1 MHVVVQRY
9 RATALALLL
18 TRETAPWLRCRFA
31 TSKCFQNEKKPETRP
46 SERASE
52 RAKYQTDRFTEQVGI
67 KQFQRLKIILRF
79 PLNLI
84 LTYAYNSE
92 DNWPLRKRNKRIS
105 DVIKIEEITTWLLN
119 GHVSH
124 RGLLFD
130 RPIPVPVARFLFFQR
145 ENKAKLVNS
154 WRSRGSNGKAEV
166 ELDGRTADR

>member
-46 SERASE
+46 NERASE
-52 RAKYQTDRFTEQVGI
+52 IPDRSIYRTSWNKTIPTI
-67 KQFQRLKIILRF
+67 KNYITFFLKSYPF
-79 PLNLI
+79 
-84 LTYAYNSE
+84 TYAYNSE

-154 WRSRGSNGKAEV
+154 WRSRGSNGKAQV

>member
-1 MHVVVQRY
+1 MKPHPGCGVVSRLQNAFRTKRNQR
-9 RATALALLL
+9 RDRT
-18 TRETAPWLRCRFA
+18 
-31 TSKCFQNEKKPETRP
+31 
-46 SERASE
+46 SE